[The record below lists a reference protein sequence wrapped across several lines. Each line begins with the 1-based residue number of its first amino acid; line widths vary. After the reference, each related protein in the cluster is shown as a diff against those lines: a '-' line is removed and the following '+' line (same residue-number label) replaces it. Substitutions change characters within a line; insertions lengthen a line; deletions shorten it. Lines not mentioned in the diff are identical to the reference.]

1 MVNSDYQVL
10 LEPAAL
16 QDIQRVVDYYD
27 ERQTGLGER
36 FVSAFEKHLIPIQKS
51 PFFQVRYDYVRC
63 LPIKKYPFMIHFTVD
78 KESKT
83 ITVRAVFHT
92 SLDPKK
98 WTERKKNS

>member
-36 FVSAFEKHLIPIQKS
+36 FVSAFEKHLIPIQKN
-51 PFFQVRYDYVRC
+51 PFFRSG
-63 LPIKKYPFMIHFTVD
+63 MIMSVVYLSRNT
-78 KESKT
+78 
-83 ITVRAVFHT
+83 
-92 SLDPKK
+92 LL
-98 WTERKKNS
+98 